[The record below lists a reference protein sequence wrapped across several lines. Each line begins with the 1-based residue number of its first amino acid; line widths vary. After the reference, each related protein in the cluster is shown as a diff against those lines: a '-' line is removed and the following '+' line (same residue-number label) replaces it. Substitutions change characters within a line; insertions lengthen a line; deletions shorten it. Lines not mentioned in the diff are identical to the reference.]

1 MLLVLALTLIGAVS
15 RALAIGQS
23 CPALPGLP
31 GRDGRDCTVAQP
43 KQPRGLSYSNPIERC
58 SEVIEENSH
67 SSDGWYWIRDA
78 SNNDLPPHLMMCFL
92 RGHAQCGDGVWMRIG
107 YFDPHKPLAECPDP
121 LMRLVVNGSSY
132 CMRHAS
138 GCDSVFFDVLGTNY
152 SEICGRI
159 VAKQYGNMNA
169 FSSALGHA
177 SPSDT
182 VDDAY
187 AEGILIT
194 RGSPRQHVWTYTI
207 ADVANPS
214 SKYNDDDVCPCTGHD
229 SAPQPPSFFG
239 SDYYCDSANDAGRN
253 AERRLYSKELW
264 NRQGPICNVNASCC
278 HNPDQPWFKK
288 KVAEPVSDDI
298 ELRWCASESVAA
310 EGTATQLV
318 ELYIRVD

>member
-1 MLLVLALTLIGAVS
+1 MLLVLALTLIGAVYQ
-15 RALAIGQS
+15 ALAIGQS

-31 GRDGRDCTVAQP
+31 GRDGRDCMVEQP

-58 SEVIEENSH
+58 SDVIEENSH
-67 SSDGWYWIRDA
+67 GSDGWYWIRDA

-107 YFDPHKPLAECPDP
+107 YFDTRQPLAKCPDP
-121 LMRLVVNGSSY
+121 LMRLVVDGSSY

-169 FSSALGHA
+169 FSSF
-177 SPSDT
+177 T
-182 VDDAY
+182 VAGAY

-194 RGSPRQHVWTYTI
+194 RGSPRQHVWTYTV
-207 ADVANPS
+207 ADVANPAS
-214 SKYNDDDVCPCTGHD
+214 DYNQDDVCPCTGHD

-264 NRQGPICNVNASCC
+264 NSEGPICNVNASCC
-278 HNPDQPWFKK
+278 NNPDQPWFKK